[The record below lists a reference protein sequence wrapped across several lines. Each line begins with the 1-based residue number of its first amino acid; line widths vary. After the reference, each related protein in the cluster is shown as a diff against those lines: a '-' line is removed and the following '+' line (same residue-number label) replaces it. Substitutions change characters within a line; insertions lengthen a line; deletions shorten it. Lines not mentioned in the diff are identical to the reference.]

1 MKMSINLFYHKLKTK
16 SLVKRGFLF
25 LMQILT
31 VKILTKKNPKLFL
44 VKGFSNY
51 LAESKPPPITTGTG
65 LVLIKFIIP
74 PPLAFGVAEG

>member
-1 MKMSINLFYHKLKTK
+1 MSINLFYHKLKTK
-16 SLVKRGFLF
+16 SLVLRGFLF

-51 LAESKPPPITTGTG
+51 LAEKEGFEPSVQFPVRMFSKH
-65 LVLIKFIIP
+65 VLSATQA
-74 PPLAFGVAEG
+74 PLQL